1 MIQQQIDSTHL
12 RFESVMALGIDRML
26 KLTEEQLDPGVLEA
40 LGKESLRRGKPPGD
54 NEDLIR
60 FDFNPGDEKDPA
72 AMLKALKEM
81 VEKYKKKETAEPEQ

>member
-1 MIQQQIDSTHL
+1 MPTKDKKEAS
-12 RFESVMALGIDRML
+12 
-26 KLTEEQLDPGVLEA
+26 KEEQDVLEA

-72 AMLKALKEM
+72 AMLKAIKEM
-81 VEKYKKKETAEPEQ
+81 AEKYGLPKDAKLAPNHKKKETAEPEQ